1 MLAKVFF
8 AAMLVPAAVA
18 AEDGDFSFTLPATNG
33 ESVSVAK
40 GDAKG
45 TVVWFT
51 GVECP
56 MAGLYL
62 PRISRLAE
70 EFSRQGVRFVG
81 VGSNRHDSMDDL
93 KKFVADRKP
102 AFPVVRDADNLI
114 ADRYGATRT
123 TEVFLLD
130 AELKVQY
137 HGRIDDQFEPGV
149 SRKAPH
155 RNDLRIAIEEL
166 LSGKAVST
174 AKTEPAGCLIGKVKK
189 RPSSEIVQNDVTFTN
204 QVSRVLQ
211 KHCLECHRT
220 GEIAPFSMEAYE
232 EVVGWADMML
242 ETIDNGRMPPWGA
255 DPKFGKFANARDMP
269 DADKQIL
276 RDWIAGGLKRG
287 SPGDWPS
294 PVRHVS
300 GWQLP
305 REPDLVLPMRDRP
318 FHVPAEGMVEY
329 QYFVV
334 DPHFEQDQWVAG
346 AQIIPGNASV
356 VHHAIAFIRPPDGVP
371 MRGIGW
377 LTAYVPG
384 QRLIPL
390 PRGYARKVPAGSKL
404 VFQMHYTTN
413 GVAQDDVT
421 KVGIVYADPDEL
433 THEVI
438 TLIAIEQ
445 EFEIP
450 PFAAD
455 HQVSAAVRRLPED
468 GLLLGIAP
476 HMHYRGKSFRL
487 FADRGG
493 ETTTLLNVPR
503 YDFNWQHVYAP
514 AEPLPLKSIDR
525 LHFTATF
532 DNSERN
538 PYNPDPSQR
547 VTWGDQTW
555 EEMAVAFFEVA
566 EPIREK
572 KEFRTNAAAP
582 AANSDRRSKIDA
594 YIERVFKTMD
604 ANGDGTIDR
613 DEAPIVVRRFN
624 FRQFDLNGDG
634 RATRDEI
641 REVAEQIFK

>member
-1 MLAKVFF
+1 
-8 AAMLVPAAVA
+8 
-18 AEDGDFSFTLPATNG
+18 
-33 ESVSVAK
+33 
-40 GDAKG
+40 
-45 TVVWFT
+45 
-51 GVECP
+51 
-56 MAGLYL
+56 
-62 PRISRLAE
+62 
-70 EFSRQGVRFVG
+70 
-81 VGSNRHDSMDDL
+81 
-93 KKFVADRKP
+93 
-102 AFPVVRDADNLI
+102 
-114 ADRYGATRT
+114 
-123 TEVFLLD
+123 
-130 AELKVQY
+130 
-137 HGRIDDQFEPGV
+137 
-149 SRKAPH
+149 
-155 RNDLRIAIEEL
+155 
-166 LSGKAVST
+166 
-174 AKTEPAGCLIGKVKK
+174 
-189 RPSSEIVQNDVTFTN
+189 
-204 QVSRVLQ
+204 
-211 KHCLECHRT
+211 
-220 GEIAPFSMEAYE
+220 
-232 EVVGWADMML
+232 
-242 ETIDNGRMPPWGA
+242 
-255 DPKFGKFANARDMP
+255 
-269 DADKQIL
+269 
-276 RDWIAGGLKRG
+276 
-287 SPGDWPS
+287 
-294 PVRHVS
+294 
-300 GWQLP
+300 
-305 REPDLVLPMRDRP
+305 
-318 FHVPAEGMVEY
+318 
-329 QYFVV
+329 
-334 DPHFEQDQWVAG
+334 
-346 AQIIPGNASV
+346 
-356 VHHAIAFIRPPDGVP
+356 
-371 MRGIGW
+371 
-377 LTAYVPG
+377 
-384 QRLIPL
+384 
-390 PRGYARKVPAGSKL
+390 
-404 VFQMHYTTN
+404 
-413 GVAQDDVT
+413 
-421 KVGIVYADPDEL
+421 VYADPDEL